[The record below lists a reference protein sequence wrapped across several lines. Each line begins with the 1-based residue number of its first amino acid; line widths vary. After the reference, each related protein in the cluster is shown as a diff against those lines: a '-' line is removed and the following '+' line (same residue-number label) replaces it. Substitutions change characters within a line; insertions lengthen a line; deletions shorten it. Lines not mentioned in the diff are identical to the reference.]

1 MANKRWMLQPVR
13 NCCKGSKP
21 KQGEPAFLLFMELTN
36 EQ

>member
-21 KQGEPAFLLFMELTN
+21 KQGEPAFYYLWS
-36 EQ
+36 